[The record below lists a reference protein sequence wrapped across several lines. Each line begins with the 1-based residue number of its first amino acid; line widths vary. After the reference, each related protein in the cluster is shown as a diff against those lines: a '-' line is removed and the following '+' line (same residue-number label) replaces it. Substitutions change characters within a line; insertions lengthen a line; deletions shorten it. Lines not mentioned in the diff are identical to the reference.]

1 MPQKEIDS
9 FKRKR
14 PTNHHSF
21 ICLGDD
27 FARKFFFFFRG
38 EEDEEGRLE
47 MGCAASLG
55 LSGDDDGEGDEL
67 PARKNG
73 RRNQPQGYWVV
84 EIVLAHSLRY
94 NRRLFFSY
102 LEVILNA
109 ESDSLEGG
117 SFLGGGKYRKFGQV
131 LLSWRIVAN
140 PLV

>member
-1 MPQKEIDS
+1 
-9 FKRKR
+9 
-14 PTNHHSF
+14 
-21 ICLGDD
+21 
-27 FARKFFFFFRG
+27 
-38 EEDEEGRLE
+38 